1 MSELI
6 QPLGSLQLTEP
17 LFEHED
23 LDEHI
28 VTDEDLDEP
37 SSPGWLC
44 AGCNYLH
51 SSRCVSGSCVN
62 NHELCLDCYDISC
75 QKGSWYH
82 RDVKPTKL
90 VKARKCIVCIKL
102 AIQQQTN
109 NSTIK

>member
-6 QPLGSLQLTEP
+6 NSLKSLQLSEP

-28 VTDEDLDEP
+28 NTDEHIIPDEP
-37 SSPGWLC
+37 TSPGWLC

-62 NHELCLDCYDISC
+62 QHELCLDCYDVSC
-75 QKGSWYH
+75 QKGRWYH
-82 RDVKPTKL
+82 RDVKPTEL
-90 VKARKCIVCIKL
+90 VKAHKCIVCIKL
-102 AIQQQTN
+102 GIQ
-109 NSTIK
+109 